1 MKISWLSKVAFVLC
15 ALLPL
20 LDLSA
25 ETIRLDLHDAIE
37 RALNF
42 DPRIAEKEKMIGVAR
57 GQLQEAEGAE
67 SWVYDL
73 NFFLGLASKLK
84 SNFFHNDGSFNS
96 DSLSF
101 DGVTPWYN
109 LEFRIVRPLET
120 FGKIEE
126 YSKAAKSGIKIREW
140 DVDVERA
147 KIYIDVVRAYSGF
160 LAARDI
166 ERFLHDMKQKLQGA
180 IDFVKSSLE
189 DGEGSST
196 ESDLHALGSGMA
208 IIERYVAQARG
219 AQRVAMTGLR
229 LVTGTANADILEL
242 ADTRLITLPFPEESL
257 KVLQRRA
264 ILHRPEMKQV
274 EAGMAARR
282 ALVAA
287 ENANYYPNIYAGVG
301 GVASIAPGRDRT
313 DDFAVYDPFNT
324 WGITPVVGI
333 KWDLYAGVQ
342 DGRLS
347 QAQAELDALIEKKA
361 FAQLGIPFQVAE
373 EFHEVTAHRDMIAG
387 LKKASLESRRWM
399 TAAYADFEAGMEN
412 SALTITAL
420 QVYVTSYGDY
430 LRVVN
435 DYNVHVASLWVATG
449 ELK

>member
-1 MKISWLSKVAFVLC
+1 MKAYWVVNFVFCLSTLMPFTGV
-15 ALLPL
+15 
-20 LDLSA
+20 SA
-25 ETIRLDLHDAIE
+25 ETIHLDLNDAIK
-37 RALNF
+37 RAHNF
-42 DPRIAEKEKMIGVAR
+42 DPRIAEKEKLVGVAR
-57 GQLQEAEGAE
+57 GQLQEAQGAD
-67 SWVYDL
+67 SWIYDL
-73 NFFLGLASKLK
+73 NFFLGMAPKLK
-84 SNFFHNDGSFNS
+84 SNFFNPDGSFNS
-96 DSLSF
+96 ESLSF

-126 YSKAAKSGIKIREW
+126 FSKAARNGIKIREW
-140 DVDVERA
+140 DVDLERA
-147 KIYIDVVRAYSGF
+147 KIYVDVVRAYSGY

-166 ERFLHDMKQKLQGA
+166 EAFLHDMKKKLQGA
-180 IDFVKSSLE
+180 IEFVELSLE
-189 DGEGSST
+189 DGAGSAT
-196 ESDLHALGSGMA
+196 ESDLHALGSGLA
-208 IIERYVAQARG
+208 LIDRYIAQAKG

-229 LVTGTANADILEL
+229 LVTGISTYDTLEL
-242 ADTRLITLPFPEESL
+242 ADKRLITLPFPEESL

-287 ENANYYPNIYAGVG
+287 ENANYNPNIYAGVG

-324 WGITPVVGI
+324 WGITPVVGV

-387 LKKASLESRRWM
+387 LKKAALESRRWM
-399 TAAYADFEAGMEN
+399 TAAYADFEAGLEN

-435 DYNVHVASLWVATG
+435 DYNVHIARLWVATG